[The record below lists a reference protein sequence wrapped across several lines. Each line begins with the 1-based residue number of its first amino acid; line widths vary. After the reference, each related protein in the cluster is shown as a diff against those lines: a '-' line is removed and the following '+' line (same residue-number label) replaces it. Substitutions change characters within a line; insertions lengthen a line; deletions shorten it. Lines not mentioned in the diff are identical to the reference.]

1 MVRVTTRSGQRQ
13 KFSAE
18 KIRRTCL
25 RAGASKELADRVVRD
40 VSSRLYEGI
49 PTRDILE
56 MVLDDL
62 RRFEAVEVASRYDLK
77 NAIMRM
83 GPAGFAFETF
93 IAEVLTE
100 YGYKAS
106 LRRKIQ
112 GRCALHEIDIV
123 LEKGEERIMVECKYH
138 NAGGIYTGLKEAM
151 YTYAR
156 FLDLREGYEDGLC
169 ERFDGALLAT
179 NTRCSDE
186 ARRYASCRGLR
197 LLAWRYPRNAGIE
210 RLIEKKGLYPV
221 TVIHDLEEKDL
232 TALGKA
238 NMMLLRD
245 LASRTPEAISRVTN
259 MPMKKASMLRSH
271 AISTMR
277 KSRKN

>member
-13 KFSAE
+13 KFSAD

-25 RAGASKELADRVVRD
+25 RAGASRELADRVVRD

-62 RRFEAVEVASRYDLK
+62 RRFEAGEVASRYDLK

-93 IAEVLTE
+93 IAELLRE

-106 LRRKIQ
+106 LRMKIQ

-186 ARRYASCRGLR
+186 ARHYSSCRGLR

-210 RLIEKKGLYPV
+210 RLIERKGLYPV
-221 TVIHDLEEKDL
+221 TVIHGLGEEEL
-232 TALGKA
+232 TGLSRA

-245 LASRTPEAISRVTN
+245 LAERRAEEISRLAGI
-259 MPMKKASMLRSH
+259 PIGRARSFQSRASLILKG
-271 AISTMR
+271 AT
-277 KSRKN
+277 